1 MFSFKVSD
9 LERMKLDFLD
19 IYDELFKINI
29 DRIAKINKTRDIALK
44 LCKEQQ
50 IKWISDSQK
59 KATSKLKY
67 EFNKI

>member
-1 MFSFKVSD
+1 
-9 LERMKLDFLD
+9 MKLDFLD

-50 IKWISDSQK
+50 IKWISDS
-59 KATSKLKY
+59 
-67 EFNKI
+67 